1 MIVAIITG
9 PNAVV
14 CLATLEYILK
24 VGNPGMII
32 RNIFFL
38 SEGNFITPADSSDDI
53 IITAPMYMDKFKL
66 FNNHVQAFREE
77 AQACTASQMDC
88 SADFL

>member
-38 SEGNFITPADSSDDI
+38 SEGNFIKPTDSSDDI
-53 IITAPMYMDKFKL
+53 IVTDPLVYWQILTP
-66 FNNHVQAFREE
+66 Q
-77 AQACTASQMDC
+77 
-88 SADFL
+88 